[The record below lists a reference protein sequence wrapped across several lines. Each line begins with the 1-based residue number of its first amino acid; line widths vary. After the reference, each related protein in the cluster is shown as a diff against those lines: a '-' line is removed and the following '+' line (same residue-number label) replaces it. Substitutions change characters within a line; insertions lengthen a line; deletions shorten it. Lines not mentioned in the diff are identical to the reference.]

1 MLEQK
6 STVFKETRISTTYQ
20 NVQYITK
27 IINMGR
33 KKRRKEGKERGREG
47 GEKKQLSP
55 KSREMSIQTNPKM
68 TQMLEIEDENLK

>member
-1 MLEQK
+1 
-6 STVFKETRISTTYQ
+6 
-20 NVQYITK
+20 
-27 IINMGR
+27 MGR